1 MQADLA
7 SAPMADPVLLLTGAP
22 GSGKTTTARFIATR
36 AALGN
41 VILRAPLQTCIA
53 RATARS
59 VGKLSNADV
68 ITQVWNEFADVGPFE
83 THVVD
88 VNDMDPE
95 QLATVVIDRARSETT
110 RIREPG

>member
-1 MQADLA
+1 
-7 SAPMADPVLLLTGAP
+7 V
-22 GSGKTTTARFIATR
+22 IA
-36 AALGN
+36 
-41 VILRAPLQTCIA
+41 
-53 RATARS
+53 
-59 VGKLSNADV
+59 
-68 ITQVWNEFADVGPFE
+68 QVWNEFADVGPFE